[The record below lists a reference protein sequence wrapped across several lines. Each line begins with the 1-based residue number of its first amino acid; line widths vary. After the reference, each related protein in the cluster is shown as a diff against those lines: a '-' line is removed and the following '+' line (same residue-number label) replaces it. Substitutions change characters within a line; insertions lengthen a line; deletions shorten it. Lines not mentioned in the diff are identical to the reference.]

1 MDCNKGPASDKAGFA
16 ALVKEL
22 RAAFNPKGLLLS
34 AAVSPSKM
42 VIDNAYDVPSIS
54 RDLDWIGV
62 MTYDYHGHWDK
73 KTGHVAPMN
82 FHSESEVAYFNA
94 NYTLNYW
101 IRLGGD
107 PKKVIMGIPLYGQ
120 SFTLTNPND
129 NGLNAPAKGTGN
141 EGPYTRQGGFLA
153 YYEICKAIQ
162 SGEWTVVQDPELAMG
177 PYAYK
182 GNQWVS
188 FDDVS
193 MVQRKSEMVN
203 SMGIGGAMVWALDLD
218 DFRNTCGCESYP
230 LLKTINRV
238 LRNYPAGNTKC
249 EITKKA
255 VTRYGNDVSL
265 VKSSC
270 PENAYKAHEKD
281 CSSYYH
287 CVFGEW
293 NLNTC
298 PNGLAWNKDHC
309 DWPYNTVCDGSS
321 EIITPVAPAPA
332 PAPAPWVEEP
342 WRPYIPPPPPSPYP
356 NVTLPDTGYK
366 VICYFTNWAWYRPGE
381 GKYSP
386 DNIDAA
392 MCTHIIYGFAVL
404 DPNNLVLKVHDSWA
418 DIDNRFFERVA
429 AYKKKGIKVSVAL
442 GGWNDSLGDKY
453 SRLVNNPDARKRFN
467 DNVIEFIEKYGF
479 DGLDLDWE
487 YPKCW
492 QVNCDAGPESDR
504 AAFTAWVRELRAAFT
519 PRNLLLSA
527 AVSPSKKVIDLAYDV
542 ASLSHDLDWIGVMTY
557 DYFGNWD
564 KNTGH
569 VAPLFAHSK
578 VENTFFN
585 ANFTLNYWMEL
596 GADPSKIIMG
606 IPMYGQSFS
615 LANPK
620 ENGLNAKARGPGQ
633 AGEFTRQGGFLAYYE
648 ICKRIQSGGWTVVQ
662 DSESAMGPYA
672 YKGDQW
678 TSFDDVSIVR
688 RKAEMVKTMKLGGAM
703 IWALD
708 LDDFSNR
715 CGCEHH
721 PLLRTINRVLRE
733 YPVPDP
739 GCNLA

>member
-1 MDCNKGPASDKAGFA
+1 
-16 ALVKEL
+16 
-22 RAAFNPKGLLLS
+22 
-34 AAVSPSKM
+34 
-42 VIDNAYDVPSIS
+42 
-54 RDLDWIGV
+54 
-62 MTYDYHGHWDK
+62 
-73 KTGHVAPMN
+73 
-82 FHSESEVAYFNA
+82 
-94 NYTLNYW
+94 
-101 IRLGGD
+101 
-107 PKKVIMGIPLYGQ
+107 MG
-120 SFTLTNPND
+120 
-129 NGLNAPAKGTGN
+129 
-141 EGPYTRQGGFLA
+141 
-153 YYEICKAIQ
+153 
-162 SGEWTVVQDPELAMG
+162 
-177 PYAYK
+177 
-182 GNQWVS
+182 
-188 FDDVS
+188 
-193 MVQRKSEMVN
+193 SEMVN

-442 GGWNDSLGDKY
+442 GGGM
-453 SRLVNNPDARKRFN
+453 
-467 DNVIEFIEKYGF
+467 I
-479 DGLDLDWE
+479 
-487 YPKCW
+487 
-492 QVNCDAGPESDR
+492 
-504 AAFTAWVRELRAAFT
+504 
-519 PRNLLLSA
+519 LLETST
-527 AVSPSKKVIDLAYDV
+527 V
-542 ASLSHDLDWIGVMTY
+542 ASSTTPTPENVSTTMSLNSSRNMDLMDSISIG
-557 DYFGNWD
+557 NI
-564 KNTGH
+564 
-569 VAPLFAHSK
+569 
-578 VENTFFN
+578 
-585 ANFTLNYWMEL
+585 
-596 GADPSKIIMG
+596 PS
-606 IPMYGQSFS
+606 
-615 LANPK
+615 
-620 ENGLNAKARGPGQ
+620 
-633 AGEFTRQGGFLAYYE
+633 AGR
-648 ICKRIQSGGWTVVQ
+648 
-662 DSESAMGPYA
+662 
-672 YKGDQW
+672 
-678 TSFDDVSIVR
+678 
-688 RKAEMVKTMKLGGAM
+688 
-703 IWALD
+703 
-708 LDDFSNR
+708 
-715 CGCEHH
+715 
-721 PLLRTINRVLRE
+721 
-733 YPVPDP
+733 
-739 GCNLA
+739 